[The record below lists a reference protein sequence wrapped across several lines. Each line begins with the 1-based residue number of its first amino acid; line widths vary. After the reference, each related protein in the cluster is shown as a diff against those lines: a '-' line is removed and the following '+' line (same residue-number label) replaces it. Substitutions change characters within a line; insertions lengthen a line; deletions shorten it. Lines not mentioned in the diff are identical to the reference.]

1 MTTILFASIALAF
14 TLPMP
19 EGRIAS
25 LRQYEALKDGEVT
38 RQVLVVKQSL
48 PGASVVQIE
57 VNSPL
62 QYQFVPTVVNGEQKI
77 VQHSAPIFR
86 TKVLSIP
93 DSAPLDGATRE
104 RILKSNYF
112 VSIRDLDAA
121 AIVRHLFKDSLP
133 SGVTKVPHSFAWD
146 SHNPQ
151 GTWAHALRLALRRG
165 DNSHLRDKAPRDV
178 ADFCPRFSGLTVQ
191 QKEIFWIALVNQ
203 VARFES
209 SFVPL
214 TASDEGRYN
223 PGSKGVISSGLT
235 QISIAS
241 TRNACY
247 QARGCNVIRN
257 QNDLFNPGRELQ
269 CTIAIMSCLAERA
282 DCISCKSGDKWVGV
296 AAYWSTLRTPYT
308 LPCPTCNGG
317 SVTVGKKLQ
326 IQEAMKSAASFC
338 FY

>member
-1 MTTILFASIALAF
+1 MIITLLKISLALAF
-14 TLPMP
+14 TLPIP
-19 EGRIAS
+19 ESRVAS
-25 LRQYEALKDGEVT
+25 LRQYESLKDGEVT

-48 PGASVVQIE
+48 SGGSVVQIE

-62 QYQFVPTVVNGEQKI
+62 QYQFVPTVINGEQKI

-93 DSAPLDGATRE
+93 ASAPIDGATRDK
-104 RILKSNYF
+104 ILNSDYY
-112 VSIRDLDAA
+112 VSIRDLDGAR
-121 AIVRHLFKDSLP
+121 IVRHLFNDSLP
-133 SGVTKVPHSFAWD
+133 SGATKVPHSFAWD

-151 GTWAHALRLALRRG
+151 GTWAHTLKLALRRD
-165 DNSHLRDKAPRDV
+165 DNSHLRDDAPRDV
-178 ADFCPRFSGLTVQ
+178 GDFCPKFSNLNDN
-191 QKEIFWIALVNQ
+191 QKEIFWMALVNQ

-247 QARGCNVIRN
+247 QARGCDAIRN
-257 QNDLFNPGRELQ
+257 QADLFNPRRELQ
-269 CTIAIMSCLAERA
+269 CTIAVMSCLAERA
-282 DCISCKSGDKWVGV
+282 DCISCKNGEKWDGI

-326 IQEAMKSAASFC
+326 IQEAMKTAASFC
-338 FY
+338 F